1 MIVAIETVGSVV
13 RDVQI
18 RPAVVVDVA
27 RRHAEA
33 PPSVG
38 HAGAIGD
45 VREPEIAIVEEERGA
60 RRRLE
65 ALERGAC
72 RAVDQIDVEPPVVV
86 DVDERDAA
94 RRRVEDERLL
104 GRTGSMPECL
114 EARPGCP
121 ILEDDGRAVHEPAG
135 RDRTGARVLDRR
147 EHARRAG
154 AAGRRCGRLL
164 GRAAHADQSNQRQRG
179 EKQRW
184 IGAVTHVRAEQT

>member
-1 MIVAIETVGSVV
+1 MAAGGLLRIDVDVTGHEQVEPAIRVVVAEARAGRPASGPDAHALGDVGERAVVVVAIETVGSVV

-27 RRHAEA
+27 GRHAEA

-45 VREPEIAIVEEERGA
+45 VGEPEIAIVEEERGA

-94 RRRVEDERLL
+94 RRRVEDAATSQENRIDA
-104 GRTGSMPECL
+104 GTPRDPIRPSDPRRRRPRRRRTR
-114 EARPGCP
+114 RP
-121 ILEDDGRAVHEPAG
+121 
-135 RDRTGARVLDRR
+135 
-147 EHARRAG
+147 
-154 AAGRRCGRLL
+154 
-164 GRAAHADQSNQRQRG
+164 
-179 EKQRW
+179 
-184 IGAVTHVRAEQT
+184 